1 MPETAPPPPLATS
14 TLDARILDRLGDL
27 IESRKGGD
35 PEASHTAKLFARG
48 TAKIA
53 QKTGEEAVEA
63 IIEAVRGDR
72 EKLAEE
78 SADLLFHLL
87 VLWADAG
94 LKPLDIWQALE
105 RRQGLSGIAEKRLRA
120 GKTGT

>member
-1 MPETAPPPPLATS
+1 MAETTEPGTAP
-14 TLDARILDRLGDL
+14 LDGRILDRLGEL
-27 IESRKGGD
+27 VESRKGGD
-35 PEASHTAKLFARG
+35 PEASHTARLLARG

-63 IIEAVRGDR
+63 VIEAVRGDR

-94 LKPLDIWQALE
+94 LKPADIWRVLE
-105 RRQGLSGIAEKRLRA
+105 RRQGISGVDEKKARPRPD
-120 GKTGT
+120 